1 MGTNRAMSF
10 HTESWMGDLSDSI
23 SGRTLHEL
31 RIPGSHDSGSNVL
44 GDGIAPG
51 EPCVYAAVPCIIRGW
66 SVCQVASVSEQLRA
80 GCRYLD
86 LRTASVK
93 GKPDLRIVHG
103 LVGGPVLEVL
113 EQVSAFLAA
122 NPHEIV
128 ILDFQHFYEVSQAQ
142 QAALLGQCLEL
153 FGVAGCIPPEKAK
166 TATIG
171 ELWTAK
177 TRVLLLWGDA
187 QFAPTRPDNLCER
200 PSSIYSP
207 WAGDGRTQ
215 NEATRSKFRRWLEAF
230 MAEDPGDDAMLRV
243 LQTVSGPN
251 ATMIVTGLLLG
262 SNLKSHGRAMNKDVE
277 RWLRG
282 AWRPGLEDGTLAVNI
297 VLLDFV
303 NLCGSLVDAII
314 RLNLGPDQEAG

>member
-1 MGTNRAMSF
+1 MPGACRF
-10 HTESWMGDLSDSI
+10 HHPCP
-23 SGRTLHEL
+23 RLHRPASTAL
-31 RIPGSHDSGSNVL
+31 ASTALASTALATTALASTSL
-44 GDGIAPG
+44 
-51 EPCVYAAVPCIIRGW
+51 AAATTTRGW
-66 SVCQVASVSEQLRA
+66 SECQVAPVSEQLGA
-80 GCRYLD
+80 GCRYFD

-122 NPHEIV
+122 NAHEIV
-128 ILDFQHFYEVSQAQ
+128 ILDFQHFYQVSQAQ

-153 FGVAGCIPPEKAK
+153 FGVAGCIPPEKVK
-166 TATIG
+166 TATLG
-171 ELWTAK
+171 ELWAAK

-187 QFAPTRPDNLCER
+187 EFAPTRPDVLCER
-200 PSSIYSP
+200 PSSILSP

-215 NEATRSKFRRWLEAF
+215 NEATRAKFRRWLETF
-230 MAEDPGDDAMLRV
+230 MAEDPGDDARLRV

-251 ATMIVTGLLLG
+251 ATMIVTGLFTCA
-262 SNLKSHGRAMNKDVE
+262 NLKSHGRAMNKDVE
-277 RWLRG
+277 RWFRG

-314 RLNLGPDQEAG
+314 RLNLARTRQVRFIGSGRVEVG